1 MTDYKNSTKLQKLKN
16 LYWEVEWKILYFF
29 VGILERLFGVVK

>member
-1 MTDYKNSTKLQKLKN
+1 MSDYKNPTKLKN
-16 LYWEVEWKILYFF
+16 LYWEVEWKTLYFF